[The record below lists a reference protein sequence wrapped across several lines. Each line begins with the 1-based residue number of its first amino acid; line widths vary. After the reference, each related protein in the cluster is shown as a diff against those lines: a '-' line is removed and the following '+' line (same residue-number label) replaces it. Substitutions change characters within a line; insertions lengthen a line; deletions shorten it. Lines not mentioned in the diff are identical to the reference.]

1 MPMTHSGAYPIE
13 HYYPGGFGGAG
24 SDCSFT
30 WVPIVQTIPNDI
42 FEYETVGENKC
53 IQMAIRADYTQC
65 LEDIIDET
73 YVTPSGT
80 SSISPSCCMGG
91 VGALKYAVLGGEFP
105 PSLYL
110 NIDTGEMVGV
120 IDSIEVS
127 AAKRLGVPPN
137 FKFDETNYAK
147 YAVSGLS
154 LICQFRVFDSGNT
167 SSYNDIEALIPISTN
182 WSARRD
188 KFGLNIENQF
198 YLDGKPVTN
207 KTYIKGVKSKGY
219 YPGPGCS

>member
-53 IQMAIRADYTQC
+53 
-65 LEDIIDET
+65 T
-73 YVTPSGT
+73 YVPPSGT

-188 KFGLNIENQF
+188 KFVLNIENQF
-198 YLDGKPVTN
+198 YLDGKPVDN
-207 KTYIKGVKSKGY
+207 KTYVKGMKSKGY
-219 YPGPGCS
+219 YPGPGCN